1 MAIRK
6 FAHLAALLCANL
18 LAHFWLFAFA
28 DVFKRVAPMND
39 VLLYGYWLQQMQG
52 EGTILGV
59 NQNFVYPAPA
69 LIPMFLAK
77 FVGGNFGIL
86 VGWTVM
92 VAILSSLALI
102 ALVQSKEAN
111 NSSLLAGWFW
121 VASILL
127 LGPVS
132 ISRIDVFAAILALFG
147 MVAFFQS
154 RIRTAVSLFTFGA
167 WIKIWPFA
175 LVLGAFFADRRKNLI
190 AAIVLG
196 LSFSIL
202 LVAFLMG
209 GNLSVLSFLSTQ
221 GDRGIQ
227 IESVVATFWLWAA
240 KLGLPNAG
248 IYFDQ
253 QMLTNQVSGIYVA
266 EVGSLITAVMFI
278 ALGITALLGWR
289 AAKAGAAPQHV
300 FTVVALTAVL
310 DLIVFNKVG
319 SPQFMIWLAVPIAAW
334 LFFELP
340 KAKAAVAFGL
350 VIAALTQLV
359 YPILYI
365 DLMGLGDSSMVA
377 LTLRNAALL
386 AFLVW
391 ANLQLSALTRN
402 RATV

>member
-6 FAHLAALLCANL
+6 FAQLAVLLTANL
-18 LAHFWLFAFA
+18 LAHFWLFVFA

-39 VLLYGYWLQQMQG
+39 VLLYGYWLQQMQVDG
-52 EGTILGV
+52 SILGV
-59 NQNFVYPAPA
+59 NQDFVYPVPA

-77 FVGGNFGIL
+77 LIGGNLGIL
-86 VGWTVM
+86 VGWTTM

-102 ALVQSKEAN
+102 AMIQASGAAK
-111 NSSLLAGWFW
+111 SSFLAGWFW

-132 ISRIDVFAAILALFG
+132 ISRIDFFAAILALFG
-147 MVAFFQS
+147 LVAIAKS
-154 RIRTAVSLFTFGA
+154 RLRTAISLFTFGA

-175 LVLGAFFADRRKNLI
+175 LVLGSFFAERRKSVI
-190 AAIVLG
+190 AAIATG
-196 LSFSIL
+196 LSFAIL
-202 LVAFLMG
+202 LVAFLFG
-209 GNLSVLSFLSTQ
+209 GNLSVLSFLYTQ

-253 QMLTNQVSGIYVA
+253 QMLTNQVSGIYVF
-266 EVGSLITAVMFI
+266 EIGNLITLAMFV
-278 ALGITALLGWR
+278 ALGITGWLGWR
-289 AAKAGAAPQHV
+289 AAKAGAARVQV
-300 FTVVALTAVL
+300 FTAVGLTAVL

-334 LFFELP
+334 IFFELP
-340 KAKAAVAFGL
+340 RAKAAVVFG
-350 VIAALTQLV
+350 VTISALTQLV

-365 DLMGLGDSSMVA
+365 DLMGLGDSSMLA
-377 LTLRNAALL
+377 LTARNIAVLL
-386 AFLVW
+386 FLIW
-391 ANLQLSALTRN
+391 ANLQLSALTKN
-402 RATV
+402 RAAA

>member
-6 FAHLAALLCANL
+6 FAHLAALLTANL
-18 LAHFWLFAFA
+18 LAHFWLFVFA

-39 VLLYGYWLQQMQG
+39 VLLYGYWLQQMQVDG
-52 EGTILGV
+52 SILGV
-59 NQNFVYPAPA
+59 NQDFVYPAPA

-77 FVGGNFGIL
+77 LIGGNLGIL
-86 VGWTVM
+86 VGWATM
-92 VAILSSLALI
+92 IAILSSLALI
-102 ALVQSKEAN
+102 AMVQASGAAKP
-111 NSSLLAGWFW
+111 SFLAGWFW
-121 VASILL
+121 VTSILL

-132 ISRIDVFAAILALFG
+132 ISRIDVFASILALFG
-147 MVAFFQS
+147 LVAIAQS
-154 RIRTAVSLFTFGA
+154 RLRTAISLFTFGA
-167 WIKIWPFA
+167 WIKIWPLA
-175 LVLGAFFADRRKNLI
+175 LVLGSFFAERRKSVI
-190 AAIVLG
+190 AAFATG
-196 LSFSIL
+196 LSFAIL
-202 LVAFLMG
+202 LVAFLFG
-209 GNLSVLSFLSTQ
+209 GNFSVLSFLYTQ

-300 FTVVALTAVL
+300 LTVVALTAVL

-365 DLMGLGDSSMVA
+365 DLMGLGDSSMFA

-391 ANLQLSALTRN
+391 ANLQLSSLTRN